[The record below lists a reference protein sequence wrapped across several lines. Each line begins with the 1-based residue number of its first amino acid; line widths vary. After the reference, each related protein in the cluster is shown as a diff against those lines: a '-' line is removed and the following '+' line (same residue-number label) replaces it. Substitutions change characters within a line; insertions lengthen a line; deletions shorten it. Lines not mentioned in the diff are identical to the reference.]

1 MVAMIDAISAKPF
14 TRSYCLRLYYWRLKR
29 EGQAGYLPEEDYVQM
44 LLSVDVIVELT
55 TRQDC
60 LVCGAYEAVAA
71 GTLLIVSDAEVL
83 RRQLSSGTLF
93 TDNTSEDLAGKIN
106 TAILS
111 KEVFAQQM
119 RDLKVKLISEWNK
132 SKEECERLL
141 DQHVL

>member
-1 MVAMIDAISAKPF
+1 MK
-14 TRSYCLRLYYWRLKR
+14 
-29 EGQAGYLPEEDYVQM
+29 M
-44 LLSVDVIVELT
+44 LFSVDVIVDLT

-71 GTLLIVSDAEVL
+71 GTPLIVSNSEAL
-83 RRQLSSGTLF
+83 RRQFSRGTLF

-111 KEVFAQQM
+111 KEVLAQQM
-119 RDLKVKLISEWNK
+119 RDLKVKLISEWDR

-141 DQHVL
+141 DRHLL

>member
-71 GTLLIVSDAEVL
+71 GTPLIVSNSEVL
-83 RRQLSSGTLF
+83 RRQFSSGTLF

-111 KEVFAQQM
+111 KEIFAQQM
-119 RDLKVKLISEWNK
+119 RDLKVKSISEWNK

-141 DQHVL
+141 DRHV